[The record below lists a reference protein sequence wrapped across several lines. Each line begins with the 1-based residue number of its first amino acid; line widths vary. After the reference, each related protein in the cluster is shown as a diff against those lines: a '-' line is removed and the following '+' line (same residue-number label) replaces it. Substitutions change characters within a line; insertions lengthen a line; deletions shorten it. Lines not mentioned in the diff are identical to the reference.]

1 MKSLACFKQ
10 IVILTHFICYHCSDT
25 YAYYVLSVSREDTS
39 EIKKKSIFDEFKD
52 DPELKNL
59 RGNMDNDLDID
70 FRFDGPAASF
80 EIIGNEGTGYIFQVL
95 IMKALVR
102 SKRDPVGNEL
112 EEDVVE
118 CIADEI
124 ADDMYRNVFS
134 DLVGEMTS
142 IIEEQDKDAF
152 NWD

>member
-1 MKSLACFKQ
+1 MLR
-10 IVILTHFICYHCSDT
+10 
-25 YAYYVLSVSREDTS
+25 VSRNDIS
-39 EIKKKSIFDEFKD
+39 KIKKKSIFDEFKD
-52 DPELKNL
+52 DCDLENL

-70 FRFDGPAASF
+70 FRFDGPTASF
-80 EIIGNEGTGYIFQVL
+80 ELIGNEGTGYIFQVL
-95 IMKALVR
+95 IVKALVR
-102 SKRDPVGNEL
+102 SKRDPVGNVL

-124 ADDMYRNVFS
+124 ADDMHRNVFS
-134 DLVGEMTS
+134 DLVGEMMS

>member
-25 YAYYVLSVSREDTS
+25 YAYYVLSVSRKDIS
-39 EIKKKSIFDEFKD
+39 KIKKKSIFDEFKD
-52 DPELKNL
+52 DPDLENL

-70 FRFDGPAASF
+70 FKFDGPTASF
-80 EIIGNEGTGYIFQVL
+80 ELIGNEGTGYIFQVL

-102 SKRDPVGNEL
+102 SKRDPVGNVL

-124 ADDMYRNVFS
+124 ADDMYRNLFFRF
-134 DLVGEMTS
+134 G
-142 IIEEQDKDAF
+142 
-152 NWD
+152 W